1 MRRSIVL
8 GLTALWLAACGGAAS
23 SPSSTRPLA
32 IASPTASPASRLPER
47 VWVNTPLG
55 ANVRT
60 DHDAAATRVAL
71 VRQAGALRVERG
83 WPDQNP
89 QWYEVSAEDFKGWIS
104 RTLVVDVP
112 IQRTGA
118 GELVTLAL
126 PDGLYGSSARNEYT
140 VRTGPQATDPVFLRV
155 RRAASDAELPV
166 QDPGV
171 IDHEQV
177 VEVWSFTGL
186 ERVYRRP
193 DGTAYYV
200 IRVPGE
206 ATSRYLLEFF
216 DRNTSSARVQQ
227 VLDSMT
233 LY

>member
-1 MRRSIVL
+1 MRRCIVL

-47 VWVNTPLG
+47 VWVNAPLG

-71 VRQAGALRVERG
+71 V
-83 WPDQNP
+83 
-89 QWYEVSAEDFKGWIS
+89 
-104 RTLVVDVP
+104 
-112 IQRTGA
+112 
-118 GELVTLAL
+118 L
-126 PDGLYGSSARNEYT
+126 PDGLYGSSTRSEYT

-200 IRVPGE
+200 IRVPG
-206 ATSRYLLEFF
+206 
-216 DRNTSSARVQQ
+216 V
-227 VLDSMT
+227 T

>member
-1 MRRSIVL
+1 
-8 GLTALWLAACGGAAS
+8 LAVATPT
-23 SPSSTRPLA
+23 PSSAT
-32 IASPTASPASRLPER
+32 RLPER

-55 ANVRT
+55 ANVRA
-60 DHDAAATRVAL
+60 DHDAGATRVAL

-89 QWYEVSAEDFKGWIS
+89 QWYQVSAEDFKGWIL
-104 RTLVVDVP
+104 RTLVVDVA

-118 GELVTLAL
+118 SELVSLAL
-126 PDGLYGSSARNEYT
+126 PDGLYSSSTRSDYT
-140 VRTGPQATDPVFLRV
+140 VRTGPQPTDPVFLRV

-166 QDPGV
+166 TDPGV

-206 ATSRYLLEFF
+206 GGSRYLLEFF
-216 DRNTSSARVQQ
+216 DRSTSSARVQH